1 MYRVSP
7 FTYLVSGM
15 LSNGLANTAVVCA
28 AKELLHFDPPSNT
41 TCFAYMESYISYAG
55 GYIVNKEATSDCQY
69 CSVAETNVFL
79 KSVNADYADRWRNFG
94 LMFVFILFN
103 IFGAIGMYW
112 LVRVPK
118 KAKKEKVVKV
128 E

>member
-15 LSNGLANTAVVCA
+15 MSTGLANSNVICSSI
-28 AKELLHFDPPSNT
+28 EYLHFNPPAGD
-41 TCFAYMESYISYAG
+41 TCESYMKDYISYAG
-55 GYIVNKEATSDCQY
+55 GYVLNGSATSDCQF
-69 CSVAETNVFL
+69 CSVADTNVFL
-79 KSVNADYADRWRNFG
+79 ANVNSDFKDAWRNFG
-94 LMFVFILFN
+94 LMFVFIIFN

-112 LVRVPK
+112 LARVPK
-118 KAKKEKVVKV
+118 NAKKEKK